1 MSPNTV
7 FPLYERPRNDI
18 TERIINH
25 PRVTHHVQDDAL
37 VLAIKDELL
46 VPTSVRTNA
55 PHFHDQLSEVAELRG
70 SLNTDRPP
78 GQPEVR
84 EDVEKWSLKNER
96 EDSVDHARRLRQFAR
111 DREVGAARVP
121 AVTPNHVGTVTPFDH
136 CPATPPHPVPPPSA
150 AVQRRFIEAVR
161 RGAPRAE
168 VVVIDTG
175 YIRAGHPRLDA
186 RVRSIRGQW
195 FDTRAKPPAWVDCA
209 PDALDADGDDLLDG
223 IAGHGTF
230 VAGIVA
236 HECRQCRIT
245 VVGQRHECLPIKR
258 DPVDVA
264 RLFSAEYE
272 IARSLLLH
280 SDAQVVS
287 CGFAFPTL
295 DGYASIAFNSVM
307 QAIRDAA
314 APRSEVAVVAPAGNE
329 ASAQPYWPAAHPEVI
344 GVAAANRRGN
354 GRAWFS
360 NWGSWLDCCARGQDV
375 FSTFIDW
382 TGRIDGAPETDVEDF
397 QGWATWNGT
406 SFSVPKVVAAIANAH
421 LAGAG
426 KVSPVAAFRE
436 LVGGAAGVDVTPL
449 ADVALPGARGVTLP
463 YLALG

>member
-18 TERIINH
+18 TERMIHH

-46 VPTSVRTNA
+46 VHKSVREGA
-55 PHFHDQLSEVAELRG
+55 PHFHDELSKVAELHG
-70 SLNTDRPP
+70 SLNAGRPP
-78 GQPEVR
+78 GQPAVR
-84 EDVEKWSLKNER
+84 EDVEKWTLKDEH

-111 DREVGAARVP
+111 DRVVGASARVP

-136 CPATPPHPVPPPSA
+136 CPATPPHPVPAPSA
-150 AVQRRFIEAVR
+150 AAQRTFIQPIR

-175 YIRAGHPRLDA
+175 YIRSDHPRLDA
-186 RVRSIRGQW
+186 RVRSVAGQW
-195 FDTRAKPPAWVDCA
+195 FDPWSNAWVNCA
-209 PDALDADGDDLLDG
+209 ADVIDADGDGLLDG
-223 IAGHGTF
+223 VAGHGTF
-230 VAGIVA
+230 VAGIVG

-258 DPVDVA
+258 DPVDQA

-280 SDAQVVS
+280 SDAQVVL

-295 DGYASIAFNSVM
+295 DGYSSIAFSSVM
-307 QAIRDAA
+307 HAIREAA
-314 APRSEVAVVAPAGNE
+314 APRGEVAVVAPAGNE
-329 ASAQPYWPAAHPEVI
+329 ASAQPYWPAAHPDVI
-344 GVAAANRRGN
+344 GVAATNRRGN

-360 NWGSWLDCCARGQDV
+360 NWGSWLDCCTRGQDV

-406 SFSVPKVVAAIANAH
+406 SFAAPQVAAAIANVYV
-421 LAGAG
+421 GSAG
-426 KVSPVAAFRE
+426 KMSPVAASRQ
-436 LVGGAAGVDVTPL
+436 LISGAAGVAVNPL
-449 ADVALPGARGVTLP
+449 VDVAVPGARGVALP
-463 YLALG
+463 HLALG